1 MTGLLVVAGVL
12 ALAGCRG
19 AESRMAKKSDW
30 TPPAADGADGA
41 RSRELAQNGADNPS
55 NSFANRGPG
64 GAPPPGGTLASRD
77 RNSMPP
83 AGMNGSMDGA
93 AGARGRADRFDPV
106 AEHLA
111 QGRDELSRGNLEQAR
126 LHFTRVLKDVPN
138 HTEANH
144 RLAVIADKQQKWPEA
159 ELHYRAALRA
169 RPNDPNLHSDLGYSY
184 LLQTRYADAE
194 KELNAALKVDSGH
207 TRALNNLGL
216 LYGRQGDY
224 PRALATF
231 RRIGS
236 EEEAQQKMARMF
248 SDAPPA
254 AMLANA
260 NAPNT
265 NELSRVAAAGYQAEQ
280 QKLPSDP
287 AAANAILAGI
297 KTRMEEERRRGEA
310 AREEIQARRNAT
322 ALPNVGSPRPLPGL
336 MPPDAAEAGMA
347 YRRQPEGML
356 DEAEIEQ
363 ARQAMARPYPG
374 RGTNASLSQPDNMAA
389 RGMRADD
396 NDPQAT
402 PKLGNPVVLSGGQ
415 SGNFAGNRPGQLPS
429 RPVQIPE
436 SYAGRE
442 RRMQDDAASAYGPN
456 PSASG
461 VVNAGGTTAD
471 DVWPPKP
478 TRGGKPS
485 SIERTGFNADPRNAP
500 PAAGRSPLAPT
511 QSQLDAQR
519 MATQIGMGAGP
530 GGMFPSMDP
539 RSDRGAPNGDR
550 PNGPGPYGNAA
561 GASASNYGPGHQP
574 GADGPQGPPASW
586 RREWRDDEQP
596 ILNDATMPPSGPSA
610 ATQSYQDHM
619 SGGMSPDNP
628 LYDPEHQAILNDLKR
643 ERQHLT
649 TTPGQWNGSAGE
661 LQSNQFYSPM
671 DASMQPYE
679 NMRTEA
685 RAAAHSPNGEDP
697 RAGRPMAS
705 GQSFQA
711 SGAPNNPGNGMGWG
725 PGPAG
730 GANLDGSGYSMG
742 GPGLDRESG
751 ANGMRPSGGPN
762 SGVDDGAGYGAGST
776 AGYGANSNGPMPRG
790 MRSGMGSSP
799 APRNPGNGVSPW
811 GSSRGMDTYNMSRGR

>member
-12 ALAGCRG
+12 VLAGCRG

-30 TPPAADGADGA
+30 TPPPVDGADGA
-41 RSRELAQNGADNPS
+41 RSRELAQNGADNPN
-55 NSFANRGPG
+55 NSSANRGPG

-77 RNSMPP
+77 RNAMPP
-83 AGMNGSMDGA
+83 AGMNGSIDGP
-93 AGARGRADRFDPV
+93 AGARGGRGERFDPV

-126 LHFTRVLKDVPN
+126 LHFNRVLKDVPN
-138 HTEANH
+138 HAEAHH
-144 RLAVIADKQQKWPEA
+144 RLAVVADKQQNWPEA
-159 ELHYRAALRA
+159 EMHYRAALRA

-231 RRIGS
+231 RRVGS

-254 AMLANA
+254 AMLANS
-260 NAPNT
+260 NAPNA
-265 NELSRVAAAGYQAEQ
+265 NEPSRVAAAGYQAEQ

-297 KTRMEEERRRGEA
+297 KARMEEERRRGEA
-310 AREEIQARRNAT
+310 AREEAQARRRAT
-322 ALPNVGSPRPLPGL
+322 ALPTVGSPRALPGL
-336 MPPDAAEAGMA
+336 MPPGAEAGMA
-347 YRRQPEGML
+347 YRRQPQDVL
-356 DEAEIEQ
+356 DGAEIEQ
-363 ARQAMARPYPG
+363 ARRALAQQYPG
-374 RGTNASLSQPDNMAA
+374 LATDANLPQPDVMAA
-389 RGMRADD
+389 RGMRNGY
-396 NDPQAT
+396 NDTQST
-402 PKLGNPVVLSGGQ
+402 PDLGNPVILPGGP
-415 SGNFAGNRPGQLPS
+415 SGNPAIHAAGQPAA

-442 RRMQDDAASAYGPN
+442 RRVPEAAMSAYGPH
-456 PSASG
+456 PSTGG

-478 TRGGKPS
+478 SRGGKSS
-485 SIERTGFNADPRNAP
+485 SIERTGFSADPRNTP

-511 QSQLDAQR
+511 PSQLEAQR

-539 RSDRGAPNGDR
+539 RANRGTPNAYGA
-550 PNGPGPYGNAA
+550 GPYGNAT
-561 GASASNYGPGHQP
+561 GPHGSNDGSGPQP
-574 GADGPQGPPASW
+574 NAAAPQGPMPSY

-596 ILNDATMPPSGPSA
+596 LLNDPTMPPSGASA
-610 ATQSYQDHM
+610 VTQSYQDHV

-628 LYDPEHQAILNDLKR
+628 LYDPEHQAILSDLKR
-643 ERQHLT
+643 ERQHLL
-649 TTPGQWNGSAGE
+649 TTPTQWNGGAGE
-661 LQSNQFYSPM
+661 LQSSQNYSPM

-685 RAAAHSPNGEDP
+685 RAAAHAPNGEDP
-697 RAGRPMAS
+697 RAGRPTAA

-725 PGPAG
+725 PGAAG
-730 GANLDGSGYSMG
+730 GANFDGSGYSMG
-742 GPGLDRESG
+742 GPGYDQSG
-751 ANGMRPSGGPN
+751 ANGMRPPGGPN
-762 SGVDDGAGYGAGST
+762 SGFDNGAGYGAGSSS
-776 AGYGANSNGPMPRG
+776 GYGANPSGPMPRG

-799 APRNPGNGVSPW
+799 TPRNPGNGVSPW
-811 GSSRGMDTYNMSRGR
+811 GSSRGMDTYNMSRGQ